1 MFLRAV
7 VYSKVTEVKLML
19 YDSDPNNAR
28 MIMKYNTF
36 HSMNPI
42 YGRERKFS
50 KSTMYY
56 NAMHNF
62 LSNVNANNHLSMN
75 NLYVSFS
82 NTSTNSKI

>member
-1 MFLRAV
+1 MFLRVV

-28 MIMKYNTF
+28 MIMKDNTF

-42 YGRERKFS
+42 YGRERKLS
-50 KSTMYY
+50 KSTQYY
-56 NAMHNF
+56 NATHNF
-62 LSNVNANNHLSMN
+62 LSDVNANNHLSKD
-75 NLYVSFS
+75 NLYMSFL